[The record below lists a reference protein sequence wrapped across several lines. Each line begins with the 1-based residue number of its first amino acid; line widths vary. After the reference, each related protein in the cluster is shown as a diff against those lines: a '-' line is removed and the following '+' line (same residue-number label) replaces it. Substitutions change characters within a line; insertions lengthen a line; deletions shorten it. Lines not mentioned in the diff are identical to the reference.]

1 MTPAVFVKRY
11 NDPARCAAA
20 HAHLRW
26 LQQLGSGVRLPHL
39 NPGTASH
46 LVLERLDGRAPEPEN
61 LPGLAAVLGRLH
73 GTAYARELHAARL
86 DQPFHTRYGVT
97 IPDFYT
103 GRRHALAKAG
113 VDPSGL
119 PAAVYKD
126 ANHRNFIVTTNG
138 VAIVDFD
145 DLTLAPFGYDLA
157 KLVVST
163 SMTFGAPTR
172 GLVGA
177 ALATYTRG
185 VEATGGPAGS
195 CSAAQLARYAEVHHL
210 LTAKY
215 LHRNGYQHPWPTV
228 RPWPVPTARPL

>member
-11 NDPARCAAA
+11 NDPARCGAA

-26 LQQLGSGVRLPHL
+26 MQQLDSGVRLPHL
-39 NPGTASH
+39 YPGTASH
-46 LVLERLDGRAPEPEN
+46 LVLERLDGRAPQPDDLLE
-61 LPGLAAVLGRLH
+61 LAAVLGRLH
-73 GTAYARELHAARL
+73 GAAYARETHAARL
-86 DQPFHTRYGVT
+86 HQPFHTRDGMT
-97 IPDFYT
+97 IRDFYT
-103 GRRHALAKAG
+103 GRRPALADAG

-126 ANHRNFIVTTNG
+126 ANHRNFIITTHD

-163 SMTFGAPTR
+163 AMTFGAPTCL
-172 GLVGA
+172 LVRA
-177 ALATYTRG
+177 ALTTYTRG

-195 CSAAQLARYAEVHHL
+195 CSAAQLAGYAEVHHL
-210 LTAKY
+210 LTSRY
-215 LHRNGYQHPWPTV
+215 LHRNGYTHPWPTV
-228 RPWPVPTARPL
+228 RPWPVPPARPF